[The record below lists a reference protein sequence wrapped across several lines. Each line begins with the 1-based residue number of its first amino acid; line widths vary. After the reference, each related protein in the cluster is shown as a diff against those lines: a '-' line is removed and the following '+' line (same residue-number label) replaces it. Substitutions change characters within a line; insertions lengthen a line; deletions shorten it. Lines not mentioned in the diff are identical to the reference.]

1 MTDNYLINNKTIK
14 TLQNTKIQKTIN
26 LNKSI

>member
-14 TLQNTKIQKTIN
+14 TLQNTKIQKTIKS
-26 LNKSI
+26 NKSI